1 MEPLGL
7 FWKTLSASTLLSSP
21 TPLVKPTAAAS
32 PPDSLRRWLC
42 LVVAL
47 VGPFL
52 GVADLFIVNVSIPA
66 IRAGL
71 GATFAQIQLVV
82 AGYGLAYAVCL
93 ITGGRLGDI
102 FGRRRLF
109 LLGMGSFTLVSVL
122 CGFAPTANLLV
133 FWRVVQGAAAA
144 LMFPQTLAY
153 IQVLFTGAEKRAAFS
168 AFGVAL
174 GLGSILG
181 QMGGGFLV
189 DANLLGF
196 GWRAVFLINVPVGAL
211 AIWAASRLLPES
223 RSGVARKLDLG
234 GTALITLGLFL
245 LCFPMVEG
253 REQSWPAWA
262 FVMLAAAIP
271 ALWAFY
277 KFEQRKSARLGAD
290 AVLVE
295 PALFQDRAFV
305 AGLGVTVSYFAGHA
319 SMLFML
325 TLYFQLALH
334 LTATQ
339 AGLALVPF
347 SAFFLAG
354 SSFSS
359 KVSSRLGRGTL
370 HLGAAISGLGLAML
384 LGLRLANVGVGFA
397 FEAAL
402 ALYGVGRGFMIGP
415 LFNTVLGG
423 IRHAN
428 AGAASGVLSTAQ
440 QIAHAIGV
448 AVIGSIVISFLPP
461 TPGPDDYA
469 HGFGLTCVINLVLLA
484 LASALVLILPKE
496 HATPP
501 AAATAAVEAA

>member
-1 MEPLGL
+1 MQRSALL
-7 FWKTLSASTLLSSP
+7 WWTLSASTLLSPP
-21 TPLVKPTAAAS
+21 TPLAKSTAAS

-42 LVVAL
+42 LAVAL

-66 IRAGL
+66 IRSGL
-71 GATFAQIQLVV
+71 GATFSQVQLVV

-93 ITGGRLGDI
+93 ITGGRLGDL

-122 CGFAPTANLLV
+122 CGLAPTANLLV
-133 FWRVVQGAAAA
+133 FSRVVQGAAAA

-189 DANLLGF
+189 DANLFGF
-196 GWRAVFLINVPVGAL
+196 GWRAVFLINVPVGLL
-211 AIWAASRLLPES
+211 AIWAALRLLPES
-223 RSGVARKLDLG
+223 RSGIARKLDLG

-271 ALWAFY
+271 ALWGFY
-277 KFEQRKSARLGAD
+277 RFEQRKAARHGAD

-295 PALFQDRAFV
+295 PALFHDRAFA
-305 AGLGVTVSYFAGHA
+305 AGLGVTVAYFAGHA

-325 TLYFQLALH
+325 YFQLSLH

-359 KVSSRLGRGTL
+359 KVSARLGRGTL
-370 HLGAAISGLGLAML
+370 HLGAAISGLGLVL
-384 LGLRLANVGVGFA
+384 LLALRAAGMGWGFELA
-397 FEAAL
+397 L
-402 ALYGVGRGFMIGP
+402 SLYGVGRGLMIGP

-448 AVIGSIVISFLPP
+448 AVIGTLVISLLPP
-461 TPGPDDYA
+461 TPGPADYA
-469 HGFGLTCVINLVLLA
+469 HGLGLSCAINLGLLA
-484 LASALVLILPKE
+484 LASALILILPKE
-496 HATPP
+496 RSIP
-501 AAATAAVEAA
+501 APVAVVEAA